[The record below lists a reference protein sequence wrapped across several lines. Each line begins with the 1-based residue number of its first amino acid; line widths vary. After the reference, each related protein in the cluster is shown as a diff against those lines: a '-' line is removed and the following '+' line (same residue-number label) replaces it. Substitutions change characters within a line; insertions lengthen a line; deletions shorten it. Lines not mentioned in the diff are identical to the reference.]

1 MDIKNGLSGLVTAA
15 AFSVCLF
22 AFPGISGAET
32 LWDDQPAVVEFSVP
46 VERVEKA
53 SISEDGL
60 LWIVLDDQGRTELH
74 EMTRAN
80 LGQPVQIVMAGQV
93 VLRFT
98 VTTELESGRLRV
110 QNPHQGLIEALEAF
124 L

>member
-1 MDIKNGLSGLVTAA
+1 MNIKNGLSGLVTAA

-22 AFPGISGAET
+22 AVPSISGAET
-32 LWDDQPAVVEFSVP
+32 LWDEPRAFVEFSVP

-80 LGQPVQIVMAGQV
+80 LGQPVQIVMACQV

>member
-1 MDIKNGLSGLVTAA
+1 MNIKNGLSGLVTAA
-15 AFSVCLF
+15 VFSVCLF
-22 AFPGISGAET
+22 AFPSGAET
-32 LWDDQPAVVEFSVP
+32 LWDGQPAVVEFSVP

-60 LWIVLDDQGRTELH
+60 LWIVLDQQGRAELH

-93 VLRFT
+93 VLHFT
-98 VTTELESGRLRV
+98 VITELESGRLRV
-110 QNPHQGLIEALEAF
+110 QNPHQGLIEALEPVQ
-124 L
+124 

>member
-1 MDIKNGLSGLVTAA
+1 MNIKNGLSGLVIAA

-22 AFPGISGAET
+22 AVPSGAET
-32 LWDDQPAVVEFSVP
+32 LWDEQTAVVEFSVP

-53 SISEDGL
+53 SISDDGL
-60 LWIVLDDQGRTELH
+60 LWIVLDEQGRAELR

-98 VTTELESGRLRV
+98 VITEQESGRLRV

>member
-32 LWDDQPAVVEFSVP
+32 LWDKQPAVVEFSVP

-60 LWIVLDDQGRTELH
+60 LWIILDDQGRTELH
-74 EMTRAN
+74 DMTRAN
-80 LGQPVQIVMAGQV
+80 LGQPVQIVMAGKV

-98 VTTELESGRLRV
+98 VITELESGRLRV

>member
-22 AFPGISGAET
+22 AFPGLSGAET
-32 LWDDQPAVVEFSVP
+32 LWDEQPAVVEFSVP

-60 LWIVLDDQGRTELH
+60 LCAYSRP
-74 EMTRAN
+74 R
-80 LGQPVQIVMAGQV
+80 
-93 VLRFT
+93 
-98 VTTELESGRLRV
+98 
-110 QNPHQGLIEALEAF
+110 
-124 L
+124 